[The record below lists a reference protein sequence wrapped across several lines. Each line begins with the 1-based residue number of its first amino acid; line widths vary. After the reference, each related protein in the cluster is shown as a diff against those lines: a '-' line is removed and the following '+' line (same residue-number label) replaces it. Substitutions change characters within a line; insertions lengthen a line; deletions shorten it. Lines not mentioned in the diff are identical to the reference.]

1 VWQILAIEPSPPGLA
16 IASASILTALLD
28 MLVQRGVLT
37 ATEVQQILVN
47 ARSDVDE
54 FKDHEDY
61 KDALLLL
68 EALFIKF
75 EARAHTSA
83 AGPH

>member
-1 VWQILAIEPSPPGLA
+1 MWQILAVEPSPSGLA

-28 MLVQRGVLT
+28 MLVQKGVLT
-37 ATEVQQILVN
+37 AIEVQQILVN

-54 FKDHEDY
+54 FKHHEDY

-75 EARAHTSA
+75 EARAHASA